1 MRTIRHIRTNVC
13 RSAARFLLS
22 SVVLASTAFCGK
34 AQAVAETASTTAT
47 SGTVTTTSKQLSF
60 ASTNSPKDRNASP
73 HLAATSGPPPEVV
86 NRQSLEQHAGNDAG
100 KLMLRTLPTGAQ
112 IWINDMFVGNA
123 PMLLIVAPGKYKIDA
138 QGQRSEH
145 MQSSVDLLPRETRK
159 VVLTLTARYPMRV
172 SVR

>member
-1 MRTIRHIRTNVC
+1 MGIIRHMRTNVC
-13 RSAARFLLS
+13 RSAARLVLV
-22 SVVLASTAFCGK
+22 SVVLLVAAFSGR
-34 AQAVAETASTTAT
+34 AQAVAETAGTTTTA
-47 SGTVTTTSKQLSF
+47 GTVASSSKQLGF
-60 ASTNSPKDRNASP
+60 ASTNSPKDKNASP

-86 NRQSLEQHAGNDAG
+86 NRQALEQQAGSDAG
-100 KLMLRTLPTGAQ
+100 KIMLRSVPTGAQ

-138 QGQRSEH
+138 RGPRSEH
-145 MQSSVDLLPRETRK
+145 MESSVDLLPHETRK

>member
-1 MRTIRHIRTNVC
+1 MGIIRHMRTNVC
-13 RSAARFLLS
+13 RSAARLVLV
-22 SVVLASTAFCGK
+22 SVVLLVAAFSGR
-34 AQAVAETASTTAT
+34 AQAVAETAGTTTTA
-47 SGTVTTTSKQLSF
+47 GTVASSSKQLGF
-60 ASTNSPKDRNASP
+60 ASTNSPKDKNASP

-86 NRQSLEQHAGNDAG
+86 NRQALEQQAGSDAG
-100 KLMLRTLPTGAQ
+100 KIMLRSVPTGAQ

-138 QGQRSEH
+138 RGPRSER
-145 MQSSVDLLPRETRK
+145 MESSVDLLPHETRK